1 MLVAVL
7 EIVAEF
13 VLEAIFAFSRD
24 ARPGTNT
31 IALRPSE
38 RSDL

>member
-13 VLEAIFAFSRD
+13 VLEVIFALGRD
-24 ARPGTNT
+24 ARPGTNK
-31 IALRPSE
+31 IALRPSD